1 MSGVQSPSKR
11 CRLTRSITPGM
22 SLSLEGELKASR
34 GKGQAIELVVKDCKV
49 LGGCDPEVRD
59 GALILYSC

>member
-1 MSGVQSPSKR
+1 
-11 CRLTRSITPGM
+11 M

-34 GKGQAIELVVKDCKV
+34 GKGQAVELVVKDCKV

-59 GALILYSC
+59 GALILYVC